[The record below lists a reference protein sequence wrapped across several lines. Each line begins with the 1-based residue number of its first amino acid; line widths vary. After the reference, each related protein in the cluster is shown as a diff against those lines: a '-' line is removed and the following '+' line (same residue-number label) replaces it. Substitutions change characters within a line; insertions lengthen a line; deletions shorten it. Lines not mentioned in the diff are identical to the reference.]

1 MKGLTALATRAVPA
15 RHAQGRRARLPLA
28 RLRDVGLPLL
38 LTRLLLVLVTL
49 TAPQWRW
56 TVPDPGRFLSPAP
69 PVGSALLSRWY
80 RWDAAWY
87 LRIAGNG
94 PQMGYSQYTE
104 NAAHNY
110 GAFAFFPLYPLA
122 VRVAAIAVP
131 GALAAVPAGGIP
143 RARLLVAA
151 IVVANMAFVLALV
164 ALYALA
170 RARAGPAAARR
181 AIWLLCLFPTTV
193 FFSAPYSESLFFLWV
208 VLFFLAL
215 ERGRWLQAGLCGALA
230 AATRSFGVALAVPY
244 LVCYWQQGWSRPS
257 PPNGRV
263 QPSHFVGRAAHP
275 TLTGRGGSRRGGA
288 LRGRLGALWP
298 VTLIPLGLLGYMA
311 YLKLA
316 WGDPLLF
323 REAEKAWGR
332 SLAAPWVGIVDGLTW
347 SLRPWPHLPQQNWRG
362 LTDALYALVFL
373 GLTALAWPQMG
384 WVDRA
389 YAIVFWLFV
398 LCEPQISDP
407 HYPDTLLSM
416 ARFLLLLPPLWLWL
430 ARSRRRTLLMA
441 LPSAVALLVYAGRW
455 VNGGWIG

>member
-1 MKGLTALATRAVPA
+1 ML
-15 RHAQGRRARLPLA
+15 
-28 RLRDVGLPLL
+28 LRDVGMPLL

-56 TVPDPGRFLSPAP
+56 TVPDPGRFLSPASP
-69 PVGSALLSRWY
+69 LGGALLSRWY

-87 LRIAGNG
+87 LRIAGTG
-94 PQMGYSQYTE
+94 PQMGYSHYTE

-110 GAFAFFPLYPLA
+110 GTFAFFPLYPLA
-122 VRVAAIAVP
+122 VREAAVAVP
-131 GALAAVPAGGIP
+131 GALAAVPAGGMP

-151 IVVANMAFVLALV
+151 IVVANVAFLLALV

-170 RARAGPAAARR
+170 RVRAGPATARR
-181 AIWLLCLFPTTV
+181 AVWLLCLFPTTV

-215 ERGRWLQAGLCGALA
+215 EHGHWVPAGLCGALA
-230 AATRSFGVALAVPY
+230 AATRSFGVALVVPY
-244 LVCYWQQGWSRPS
+244 LVCYWQQG
-257 PPNGRV
+257 
-263 QPSHFVGRAAHP
+263 
-275 TLTGRGGSRRGGA
+275 RR
-288 LRGRLGALWP
+288 RTLWP
-298 VTLIPLGLLGYMA
+298 VALIPLGLLGYMA

-323 REAEKAWGR
+323 RAAEKAWGR

-389 YAIVFWLFV
+389 YATVFWLFV
-398 LCEPQISDP
+398 LCEPQVSDP

-416 ARFLLLLPPLWLWL
+416 ARFLLLLLPLWLWL
-430 ARSRRRTLLMA
+430 ARSRRRTALMA

>member
-1 MKGLTALATRAVPA
+1 MKSLTALATRAVPA
-15 RHAQGRRARLPLA
+15 GHVQGRRASLPLLL
-28 RLRDVGLPLL
+28 LRDVGLPLL

-69 PVGSALLSRWY
+69 PVGGALLSRWY
-80 RWDAAWY
+80 HWDAAWY

-94 PQMGYSQYTE
+94 PQMGYSHYTE

-122 VRVAAIAVP
+122 VRVAAVAVP
-131 GALAAVPAGGIP
+131 GALAAVPAGGMP

-151 IVVANMAFVLALV
+151 IVVANVAFVLALA

-170 RARAGPAAARR
+170 RVRAGPAAARR
-181 AIWLLCLFPTTV
+181 AVWLLCLFPTTI

-230 AATRSFGVALAVPY
+230 AATRSFGVALVVPY

-257 PPNGRV
+257 SPTPLSLKGR
-263 QPSHFVGRAAHP
+263 SW
-275 TLTGRGGSRRGGA
+275 RGGA
-288 LRGRLGALWP
+288 LRGRLSALWP
-298 VTLIPLGLLGYMA
+298 VGLIPLGLLGYMA

-323 REAEKAWGR
+323 HAAEKAWGR

-384 WVDRA
+384 RVDRA
-389 YAIVFWLFV
+389 YAVVFWLFV
-398 LCEPQISDP
+398 LCEPQVSDP
-407 HYPDTLLSM
+407 HYPDTLISM
-416 ARFLLLLPPLWLWL
+416 ARFLLLLLPLWLWL

-441 LPSAVALLVYAGRW
+441 LPSAGALLLYAGRW

>member
-1 MKGLTALATRAVPA
+1 MKSLTALATRAIPA
-15 RHAQGRRARLPLA
+15 GHVRGRRASLPLMV
-28 RLRDVGLPLL
+28 LQDVGAPLL

-69 PVGSALLSRWY
+69 PVGGALLSRWY
-80 RWDAAWY
+80 HWDAAWY

-94 PQMGYSQYTE
+94 SQMGYSHYTE
-104 NAAHNY
+104 NAAHNF
-110 GAFAFFPLYPLA
+110 GTFAFFPLYPLA
-122 VRVAAIAVP
+122 VRVAAVAVP
-131 GALAAVPAGGIP
+131 GALAAVPARGQP

-151 IVVANMAFVLALV
+151 LVVANVAFVLALA

-170 RARAGPAAARR
+170 RARAGREAARR
-181 AIWLLCLFPTTV
+181 AVWLLCLFPTTV
-193 FFSAPYSESLFFLWV
+193 FFAAPYSESLFLLWV

-215 ERGRWLQAGLCGALA
+215 ERGRWVPAGLCGALA
-230 AATRSFGVALAVPY
+230 AATRSFGVALVLPY
-244 LVCYWQQGWSRPS
+244 LVCYWQQG
-257 PPNGRV
+257 
-263 QPSHFVGRAAHP
+263 
-275 TLTGRGGSRRGGA
+275 RR
-288 LRGRLGALWP
+288 RALWP
-298 VTLIPLGLLGYMA
+298 VALIPLGLLGYMA
-311 YLKLA
+311 YLQLA

-323 REAEKAWGR
+323 RAAEKAWGR

-389 YAIVFWLFV
+389 YASVFWLFV
-398 LCEPQISDP
+398 LCEPQVSDP

-416 ARFLLLLPPLWLWL
+416 ARFLLLLLPLWLWL
-430 ARSRRRTLLMA
+430 ARSRWRTALMA
-441 LPSAVALLVYAGRW
+441 LPSTVALLFYAGRW
-455 VNGGWIG
+455 VNGAWIG

>member
-1 MKGLTALATRAVPA
+1 MKSLTALATRAVPA
-15 RHAQGRRARLPLA
+15 GHVQGRQASLPLLL
-28 RLRDVGLPLL
+28 LRDVGLPLL

-49 TAPQWRW
+49 TAPRWRW

-69 PVGSALLSRWY
+69 PVGGPLLSRWY

-122 VRVAAIAVP
+122 VRVAAVALP
-131 GALAAVPAGGIP
+131 GALAAVPAGSMP

-151 IVVANMAFVLALV
+151 IGVANVAFVLALV

-170 RARAGPAAARR
+170 RVRAGPAAARR
-181 AIWLLCLFPTTV
+181 AAWLLCLFPTTI

-244 LVCYWQQGWSRPS
+244 VVCYCQQGWSRPS
-257 PPNGRV
+257 PPN
-263 QPSHFVGRAAHP
+263 PLS
-275 TLTGRGGSRRGGA
+275 LKGRGGSWRGGA

-298 VTLIPLGLLGYMA
+298 VALIPLGLLGYMA

-362 LTDALYALVFL
+362 LTDALYALAFL

-398 LCEPQISDP
+398 LCEPQVSDP

-416 ARFLLLLPPLWLWL
+416 ARFLLLLLPLWLWL
-430 ARSRRRTLLMA
+430 AHTRRRTALMA
-441 LPSAVALLVYAGRW
+441 LPSAVALLLYAGRW